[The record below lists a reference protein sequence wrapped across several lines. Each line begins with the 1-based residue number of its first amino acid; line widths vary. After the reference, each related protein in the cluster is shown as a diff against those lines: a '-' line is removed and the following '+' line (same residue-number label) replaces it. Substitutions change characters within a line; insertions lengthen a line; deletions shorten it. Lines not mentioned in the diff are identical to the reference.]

1 MTNQPLWHG
10 RFANKTNEDA
20 FALNASISFDIR
32 MAEQDVRGSIAW
44 AEAIYKAGVLD
55 EAEHTQIQA
64 GLQQI
69 EQEIQSDSFT
79 VTPADED
86 IHTAVERRLGEIIGA
101 LSGKLHTGRSRNDQV
116 ATDFRLWLL
125 DNIPAL
131 DAALIDLQA
140 ALTERAEADLAPY
153 PSLSPEGGK
162 GQVSQARHVLPP
174 SGGDVRRT
182 EGGGKPIIMPG
193 YTHLQRAQ
201 PILLSQWWLS
211 HYPPLKR
218 DQARLRELSRRVAV
232 LPLGCGALAGCPYPV
247 DRVALSES
255 LGFAEPA
262 MNSLD
267 AVSNRDFAAEF
278 LFVAAMIG
286 THLSKIAEQI
296 ILFTSAEFG
305 FFELDDAY
313 STGSSLMPQKKN
325 ADPFELT
332 RGKAGTLLGYL
343 TGLMATL
350 KGLPSTY
357 DKDLQEDKVPV
368 FTAFDTLTAMLPVI
382 AGALRTLTVKPAR
395 MEAAIDTN
403 MMATDLADY
412 LVERGVPFRE
422 AHAISGEVV
431 RAGIDKQ
438 KALDE
443 LTLEEYK
450 AINAVFD
457 EDVYAVYDAR
467 ESIAK
472 RAAIGGTAPEAVKA
486 QIERAKRE
494 LTSEE

>member
-10 RFANKTNEDA
+10 RFENSTNPDA

-32 MAEQDVRGSIAW
+32 MADQDVRGSIAW
-44 AEAIYKAGVLD
+44 AEAIYKADVITA
-55 EAEHTQIQA
+55 AEHTQIQA
-64 GLQQI
+64 GLRQI
-69 EQEIQSDSFT
+69 EQELLAQTFT
-79 VTPADED
+79 VKPDDED
-86 IHTAVERRLGEIIGA
+86 IHSAVERRLGEIIGA

-116 ATDFRLWLL
+116 ATDFRLWML

-131 DAALIDLQA
+131 DAALVDLQS
-140 ALTERAEADLAPY
+140 ALVERAEADLSPAPLC
-153 PSLSPEGGK
+153 PSDISP
-162 GQVSQARHVLPP
+162 Q
-174 SGGDVRRT
+174 
-182 EGGGKPIIMPG
+182 GGGKLLLPPKGEGWDGGRGAIIMPG

-218 DQARLRELSRRVAV
+218 DQARLQELSRRVSI
-232 LPLGCGALAGCPYPV
+232 LPLGSGALAGCPYPI

-255 LGFAEPA
+255 LGFDAPSF
-262 MNSLD
+262 NSLD

-278 LFVAAMIG
+278 LFIAAMIG
-286 THLSKIAEQI
+286 THLSKISEQI

-357 DKDLQEDKVPV
+357 DKDLQEDKIPV
-368 FTAFDTLTAMLPVI
+368 FAAFDTLIAMLPVI

-438 KALDE
+438 KPLDE
-443 LTLEEYK
+443 LTLEEYQ
-450 AINAVFD
+450 AINTVFD
-457 EDVYAVYDAR
+457 EEVYAVYDAR

-486 QIERAKRE
+486 QIERAKKE
-494 LTSEE
+494 LTSL